1 MANWVEKAKQKRRNR
16 NRLVTLFLIYFM
28 FLGLLAGVTF
38 GGDHHGHDHGSV
50 LTENLVPIIILTVF
64 TILYWVVFLILIRR
78 SNQRGDK

>member
-16 NRLVTLFLIYFM
+16 NRLVTLFLIY
-28 FLGLLAGVTF
+28 
-38 GGDHHGHDHGSV
+38 
-50 LTENLVPIIILTVF
+50 IILTVF

>member
-16 NRLVTLFLIYFM
+16 NRLITLFLIYFM
-28 FLGLLAGVTF
+28 FLGLFAGVTF
-38 GGDHHGHDHGSV
+38 GGHDHSHGDV
-50 LTENLVPIIILTVF
+50 LSENLVAIIILTVF